1 MLGCA
6 PSGVRVREG
15 EASGRRG
22 RGVRMLHH
30 SGLGFACGACV
41 HKSWSTLQGWA
52 GAAEHL
58 KMRGGAPGWLGAAGM
73 LGMADVP
80 GHSWMAGTW

>member
-1 MLGCA
+1 
-6 PSGVRVREG
+6 
-15 EASGRRG
+15 
-22 RGVRMLHH
+22 MLHH